1 MQRTSNMRSISSLAR
16 RQLALG
22 VAAIGLACVAA
33 PVFAQAAWPS
43 KPVTLLVGFP
53 PGGQTDFAARVISNS
68 LAASLGQGV
77 VIENKAGVNGN
88 LGSVDI
94 MRAQPD
100 GYRLLVGNGSMTV
113 TPHVFPT
120 LGIADP
126 TKFVPI
132 GILLQSPLVLV
143 VPTSSPVKNFEQ
155 FVALVKERAKSGKTV
170 DYATPGAGSL
180 VHVTTELMRERIGSP
195 AMNQVPYKGSG
206 PAVIDLMAGRVEA
219 MFDATSVFDPYIKS
233 GKVRPIMVTSS
244 TRAASLPDVPT
255 PAEVGLKDFEI
266 ISFIGMYGPPGT
278 RPEVVQKMNA
288 AINAVLKEPAV
299 IKSFQERG
307 DQPGGGTPEQ
317 LNAMTR
323 AQYKLWGDVVKA
335 NKITAE

>member
-1 MQRTSNMRSISSLAR
+1 MQKKTIESMAR
-16 RQLALG
+16 RKLALG
-22 VAAIGLACVAA
+22 MAAMGLASMAGPA
-33 PVFAQAAWPS
+33 MAQAAWPT

-68 LAASLGQGV
+68 LAAALGQGV

-94 MRAQPD
+94 MRSQPD

-120 LGIADP
+120 LGIVDP

-155 FVALVKERAKSGKTV
+155 FVTMVKERAKAGKTV

-233 GKVRPIMVTSS
+233 GKVRPILVTSS
-244 TRAASLPDVPT
+244 TRVASLPDVPT

-278 RPEVVQKMNA
+278 KPEVVKKMNA
-288 AINAVLKEPAV
+288 TINAVLKEPAV

-317 LNAMTR
+317 LDAMTK

>member
-1 MQRTSNMRSISSLAR
+1 MHNKAHQHALAR
-16 RQLALG
+16 RQLVLGLAAAGLGG
-22 VAAIGLACVAA
+22 VAL
-33 PVFAQAAWPS
+33 PSMAQAAWPT

-53 PGGQTDFAARVISNS
+53 PGGQTDFAARVVSNS
-68 LAASLGQGV
+68 LATTLGQGV

-88 LGSVDI
+88 LASVDI
-94 MRAQPD
+94 MRTQPD

-120 LGIADP
+120 IGIVDP

-143 VPTSSPVKNFEQ
+143 VPTSSPVKTFAQ
-155 FVALVKERAKSGKTV
+155 FVAMVKDRAKAGKTV

-233 GKVRPIMVTSS
+233 GKVRPILVTSS
-244 TRAASLPDVPT
+244 TRVASLPDVPT

-278 RPEVVQKMNA
+278 KPEVVKKMNA

-317 LNAMTR
+317 LDAMTR
-323 AQYKLWGDVVKA
+323 AQFKLWGDVVKT

>member
-1 MQRTSNMRSISSLAR
+1 MKKTRRTALAAIR
-16 RQLALG
+16 PLA
-22 VAAIGLACVAA
+22 AAIGLATAFGAA
-33 PVFAQAAWPS
+33 HAAGYPEQPITVVVPYS
-43 KPVTLLVGFP
+43 A
-53 PGGQTDFAARVISNS
+53 GGGADNAARIIAQGMGEV
-68 LAASLGQGV
+68 AGQGV

-94 MRAQPD
+94 MRSAPD

-120 LGIADP
+120 IGIVDP

-155 FVALVKERAKSGKTV
+155 FVAMVKERAKSGKTV

-255 PAEVGLKDFEI
+255 PAEVGLKNFEI

-278 RPEVVQKMNA
+278 PADVVKKMNA
-288 AINAVLKEPAV
+288 SINAVLKEPAV

-317 LNAMTR
+317 LDAMTR
-323 AQYKLWGDVVKA
+323 AQYKLWGEVVKA

>member
-1 MQRTSNMRSISSLAR
+1 MQKKTIESMAR
-16 RQLALG
+16 RKLALG
-22 VAAIGLACVAA
+22 MAAMGLASMAGPA
-33 PVFAQAAWPS
+33 LAQAAWPT

-68 LAASLGQGV
+68 LAAALGQGV

-94 MRAQPD
+94 MRSQPD

-120 LGIADP
+120 LGIVDP

-155 FVALVKERAKSGKTV
+155 FVTMVKERAKAGKTV

-233 GKVRPIMVTSS
+233 GKVRPILVTSS
-244 TRAASLPDVPT
+244 TRVASLPDVPT

-278 RPEVVQKMNA
+278 KPEVVKKMNA
-288 AINAVLKEPAV
+288 TINTVLKEPAV

-317 LNAMTR
+317 LDAMTR

>member
-1 MQRTSNMRSISSLAR
+1 MQEKNRASMGR
-16 RQLALG
+16 RQLTL
-22 VAAIGLACVAA
+22 GLAAMGLA
-33 PVFAQAAWPS
+33 SLAGPIRAQAAWPS

-94 MRAQPD
+94 MRSAPD

-120 LGIADP
+120 IGIVDP

-155 FVALVKERAKSGKTV
+155 FVAMVKERAKSGKTV

-233 GKVRPIMVTSS
+233 GKVRPILVTSS

-278 RPEVVQKMNA
+278 PADVVKKMNA
-288 AINAVLKEPAV
+288 SINAVLKEPAV

-317 LNAMTR
+317 LDAMTR

-335 NKITAE
+335 NKIHAE

>member
-1 MQRTSNMRSISSLAR
+1 MQRTSNMRSISSLTR

-255 PAEVGLKDFEI
+255 PAEVGLKDVEI

>member
-1 MQRTSNMRSISSLAR
+1 MQKKTIESMAR
-16 RQLALG
+16 RKLALG
-22 VAAIGLACVAA
+22 MAAMGLASMAGPA
-33 PVFAQAAWPS
+33 MAQAAWPT

-68 LAASLGQGV
+68 LAAALGQGV

-94 MRAQPD
+94 MRSQPD

-120 LGIADP
+120 LGIVDP

-155 FVALVKERAKSGKTV
+155 FVTMVKERAKAGKTV

-233 GKVRPIMVTSS
+233 GKVRPILVTSS
-244 TRAASLPDVPT
+244 TRVASLPDVPT

-278 RPEVVQKMNA
+278 KPEVVKKMNA
-288 AINAVLKEPAV
+288 TINTVLKEPAV

-317 LNAMTR
+317 LDAMTR

>member
-323 AQYKLWGDVVKA
+323 AQYKLWGDVVKT

>member
-1 MQRTSNMRSISSLAR
+1 MPTTTSSTITPKLTR
-16 RQLALG
+16 RALALG
-22 VAAIGLACVAA
+22 LMAIGFSSVVTPTMADTT
-33 PVFAQAAWPS
+33 WPT
-43 KPVTLLVGFP
+43 KPLSLMVGFP
-53 PGGQTDFAARVISNS
+53 PGGQTDFAARVLTNS

-88 LGSVDI
+88 LGSLDI
-94 MRAQPD
+94 MRSAPD

-132 GILLQSPLVLV
+132 GVLLKSPLVLV
-143 VPTSSPVKNFEQ
+143 VPASSPVKNFEQ
-155 FVALVKERAKSGKTV
+155 FVALVKDRAKSGKTV

-180 VHVTTELMRERIGSP
+180 VHVTTELLRERIGGP

-233 GKVRPIMVTSS
+233 GKVRPILVTSS

-278 RPEVVQKMNA
+278 PAAVVKKMNA
-288 AINAVLKEPAV
+288 TINTVLKEPAV

-307 DQPGGGTPEQ
+307 DQPGGGTPEE
-317 LNAMTR
+317 LSDMTH

>member
-1 MQRTSNMRSISSLAR
+1 MQRTSNMRSISSLTR

-323 AQYKLWGDVVKA
+323 AQYKLWGDVVKT

>member
-1 MQRTSNMRSISSLAR
+1 MHNKANQHALAR
-16 RQLALG
+16 RQLVL
-22 VAAIGLACVAA
+22 GLAAA
-33 PVFAQAAWPS
+33 GLGGMALPSMAQAAWPT

-53 PGGQTDFAARVISNS
+53 PGGQTDFAARVVSNS
-68 LAASLGQGV
+68 LATALGQGV

-94 MRAQPD
+94 MRSAPD

-120 LGIADP
+120 IGIVDP

-143 VPTSSPVKNFEQ
+143 VPASSPVKNFEQ
-155 FVALVKERAKSGKTV
+155 FVTMIKERAKAGKTV

-278 RPEVVQKMNA
+278 KPEVVKKMNA

-317 LNAMTR
+317 LEAMTR

>member
-1 MQRTSNMRSISSLAR
+1 MQKKTIESMAR
-16 RQLALG
+16 RKLALG
-22 VAAIGLACVAA
+22 MAAMGLASMAGPA
-33 PVFAQAAWPS
+33 MAQAAWPT

-68 LAASLGQGV
+68 LAAALGQGV

-94 MRAQPD
+94 MRSQPD

-120 LGIADP
+120 LGIVDP

-155 FVALVKERAKSGKTV
+155 FVTMVKERAKAGKTV

-233 GKVRPIMVTSS
+233 GKVRPILVTSS
-244 TRAASLPDVPT
+244 TRVASLPDVPT

-266 ISFIGMYGPPGT
+266 ISFIGMYGPHGT
-278 RPEVVQKMNA
+278 KPEVVKKMNA
-288 AINAVLKEPAV
+288 TINTVLKEPAV

-317 LNAMTR
+317 LDAMTK

>member
-1 MQRTSNMRSISSLAR
+1 MQKKTIESMAR
-16 RQLALG
+16 RKLALG
-22 VAAIGLACVAA
+22 MAAMGLASMAGPA
-33 PVFAQAAWPS
+33 MAQAAWPT

-68 LAASLGQGV
+68 LAAALGQGV

-94 MRAQPD
+94 MRSQPD

-120 LGIADP
+120 LGIVDP

-155 FVALVKERAKSGKTV
+155 FVTMVKERAKAGKTV

-233 GKVRPIMVTSS
+233 GKVRPILVTSS
-244 TRAASLPDVPT
+244 TRVASLPDVPT
-255 PAEVGLKDFEI
+255 PAEVGLKDF
-266 ISFIGMYGPPGT
+266 
-278 RPEVVQKMNA
+278 
-288 AINAVLKEPAV
+288 
-299 IKSFQERG
+299 
-307 DQPGGGTPEQ
+307 
-317 LNAMTR
+317 
-323 AQYKLWGDVVKA
+323 
-335 NKITAE
+335 

>member
-94 MRAQPD
+94 MRTQPD

-323 AQYKLWGDVVKA
+323 AQYKLWGDVVKT

>member
-1 MQRTSNMRSISSLAR
+1 MQKKTIESMAR
-16 RQLALG
+16 RKLALG
-22 VAAIGLACVAA
+22 MAAMGLASMAGPA
-33 PVFAQAAWPS
+33 MAQAAWPT

-68 LAASLGQGV
+68 LAAALGQGV

-94 MRAQPD
+94 MRSQPD

-120 LGIADP
+120 LGIVDP

-155 FVALVKERAKSGKTV
+155 FVTMVKERAKAGKTV

-233 GKVRPIMVTSS
+233 GKVRPILVTSS
-244 TRAASLPDVPT
+244 TRVASLPDVPT

-278 RPEVVQKMNA
+278 KPEVVKKMNA
-288 AINAVLKEPAV
+288 TINTVLKEPAV

-317 LNAMTR
+317 LDAMTK

>member
-1 MQRTSNMRSISSLAR
+1 MQRTSNMRSISSLTR
-16 RQLALG
+16 RKLALG